1 MKNTVL
7 KGALVAGASV
17 LFLTLLAGMALAGS
31 NESVLVALDL
41 DPADGNQSLMTKSE
55 AGVEDVIV
63 VEVYGA
69 VTDVKS
75 FTITLGFDPEKL
87 SFVPE
92 SSTVESGFQVMP
104 PALMGDG
111 VAGAVGLLFAGSK
124 SGDPLLLAKMAFKPL
139 EGFDEGLVS
148 VVSAEFKDASDATDK
163 PDQSA
168 QVLITGVPV
177 ESESWGKVKALFV
190 Q

>member
-7 KGALVAGASV
+7 RGVLVAGASV
-17 LFLTLLAGMALAGS
+17 LLLTLLAGMALAGS
-31 NESVLVALDL
+31 NETVLVALDL
-41 DPADGNQSLMTKSE
+41 DPADGNQSLMTK
-55 AGVEDVIV
+55 ADVEGEIV

-75 FTITLGFDPEKL
+75 FTIRLGFDPEKL

-92 SSTVESGFQVMP
+92 SSSVESGFEVMP

-111 VAGAVGLLFAGSK
+111 VAGAVGLLFSGSK

-148 VVSAEFKDASDATDK
+148 VDSAEFKDAGDETDITE
-163 PDQSA
+163 QNA
-168 QVLITGVPV
+168 QVMITGVPV

>member
-7 KGALVAGASV
+7 KGALVAGAS
-17 LFLTLLAGMALAGS
+17 LLLLTLLAGMALAGS
-31 NESVLVALDL
+31 NENVRVALDL
-41 DPADGNQSLMTKSE
+41 DPADGNQSLMIKS
-55 AGVEDVIV
+55 GVEDVIV

-92 SSTVESGFQVMP
+92 SSSVESGFQVMP
-104 PALMGDG
+104 PALMEAG
-111 VAGAVGLLFAGSK
+111 VAGAVGLLFAGSQ
-124 SGDPLLLAKMAFKPL
+124 SGDPLLLAKMAFTPL
-139 EGFDEGLVS
+139 AGFNEGFVS
-148 VVSAEFKDASDATDK
+148 VKSAEFKDASDATDT
-163 PDQSA
+163 PAQNT
-168 QVLITGVPV
+168 QVLITGVAV
-177 ESESWGKVKALFV
+177 ESESWGKVKAQFV